1 MLLFNYAGA
10 TIVAILI
17 FLIIYNIRP
26 VIITESNKI
35 FAFIVTA
42 EIIGLFANILSSY
55 ADNHGYMFYK
65 HVLIILNDIYYI
77 SYIARFFIFS
87 LYFAAL
93 LQIKKHKSVLFYIS
107 AFVTICVTLLVFSS
121 PWSET
126 IYKLSPNNIFTPGK
140 LVVLI
145 YVSNAMC
152 IILSISYFIKS
163 LKKLNSKDKISF
175 VIAILI
181 LFSSCIIDFIFI
193 HYVISD
199 IFFILEIFILY
210 LMFENPEIYYDKKTN
225 ILNSQAFSEFVT
237 NNLFIHKNVS
247 FLCFEIQSY
256 SQIKEIYGTNQ
267 TEIVLREIG
276 NFLHTSFPRRNC
288 FYLQNGKFAIIRSF
302 PEDHKKVKE
311 EIEER
316 FTRPWDIKND
326 TQILLKINIIDLEK
340 TVGFQSFNQIE
351 TCVNEASS
359 ELKKRPNNE
368 IIIND
373 KIYSQVVRK
382 TKVLKVLTKALD
394 EDDIQVFFQPIVDSK
409 SRKIVAAEALARL
422 KDKDMGIIPPVEF
435 IEMAEENGY
444 IEKLG
449 AQVLNK
455 VCEFIEE
462 NNIEQYGIE
471 WINVNLSPIQC
482 QNKNLINEIN
492 EIINKHN
499 VKESL
504 IHFEITEESMIDKP
518 TLKYQ
523 IASLLSNGYKISLDD
538 FGTGFSNFYSIK
550 AYDFS
555 NIKLD
560 MTLVNDHFLNK
571 DNLLPGIIKIFKERD
586 LSITAEGI
594 ETNEMADEF
603 EQIGANYLQGYY
615 CSKPIP
621 IESFLKLLKEGKSYR

>member
-1 MLLFNYAGA
+1 M
-10 TIVAILI
+10 
-17 FLIIYNIRP
+17 
-26 VIITESNKI
+26 
-35 FAFIVTA
+35 
-42 EIIGLFANILSSY
+42 
-55 ADNHGYMFYK
+55 
-65 HVLIILNDIYYI
+65 
-77 SYIARFFIFS
+77 
-87 LYFAAL
+87 
-93 LQIKKHKSVLFYIS
+93 
-107 AFVTICVTLLVFSS
+107 
-121 PWSET
+121 
-126 IYKLSPNNIFTPGK
+126 
-140 LVVLI
+140 
-145 YVSNAMC
+145 
-152 IILSISYFIKS
+152 
-163 LKKLNSKDKISF
+163 
-175 VIAILI
+175 
-181 LFSSCIIDFIFI
+181 
-193 HYVISD
+193 
-199 IFFILEIFILY
+199 
-210 LMFENPEIYYDKKTN
+210 
-225 ILNSQAFSEFVT
+225 
-237 NNLFIHKNVS
+237 
-247 FLCFEIQSY
+247 
-256 SQIKEIYGTNQ
+256 
-267 TEIVLREIG
+267 
-276 NFLHTSFPRRNC
+276 
-288 FYLQNGKFAIIRSF
+288 
-302 PEDHKKVKE
+302 
-311 EIEER
+311 
-316 FTRPWDIKND
+316 
-326 TQILLKINIIDLEK
+326 
-340 TVGFQSFNQIE
+340 
-351 TCVNEASS
+351 
-359 ELKKRPNNE
+359 
-368 IIIND
+368 
-373 KIYSQVVRK
+373 
-382 TKVLKVLTKALD
+382 
-394 EDDIQVFFQPIVDSK
+394 DSK